1 MLPPYLLFTVLAVQF
16 IYILVNWY
24 FFRQKEYVFYAIYI
38 VALTAYFSNKYLGDA
53 NGMISLGSIKYY
65 KLYLDKNLVIVAFYC
80 YFKFVVSFIEAE
92 KRYPEIYR
100 FMRYTYRFALFYL
113 TGNITLVYLTR
124 NLFLE
129 NVLFFATNSV
139 FTTIV
144 IVYLSRMVF
153 KKIEPLFRFV
163 FVGTCLY
170 GFGSFITL
178 LLSMNKSL
186 LENDHFLYFQI
197 GVFLEMICLNA
208 GLIYKSNMFQR
219 QLILSQEKII
229 EEYEKSQALSLE
241 MEHTREQISRDLHDD
256 VGATLSS
263 VKAYSE
269 ILKDNPGNTVI
280 AELIKDNAAEMI
292 ERLEVIAWAT
302 NPQHDNF
309 KSLQSR
315 MQKFAMPICHSQNI
329 QCSFCSDD
337 INDEIT
343 IPGEAR
349 QNIFL
354 VFKEVINN
362 MVKYASATKCS
373 VKLLIDNHKFI
384 MQIADNGRGL
394 DGSIQGNGN
403 GLANMRSRTAELTGA
418 LDIDSAS
425 GKGTEITMS
434 LPFPFTIQDS
444 GESNQHDK

>member
-38 VALTAYFSNKYLGDA
+38 VALTAYFTNKYLGDA

-100 FMRYTYRFALFYL
+100 FMGYTYRFALFYL
-113 TGNITLVYLTR
+113 IGNIILVYLTR

-129 NVLFFATNSV
+129 NVFFFATNSV

-144 IVYLSRMVF
+144 VVYLSRMVF

-170 GFGSFITL
+170 GLGSFITL
-178 LLSMNKSL
+178 LLSMNRSL

-219 QLILSQEKII
+219 QLILSQEQII
-229 EEYEKSQALSLE
+229 EEYEKSQALSLK

-269 ILKDNPGNTVI
+269 ILKDNPGNAVI

-309 KSLQSR
+309 KSLQNR
-315 MQKFAMPICHSQNI
+315 MKKLVMPICHSQNI
-329 QCSFCSDD
+329 QCSFSSDG
-337 INDEIT
+337 ISDEIT

-362 MVKYASATKCS
+362 MVKYASATTCCI
-373 VKLLIDNHKFI
+373 KLLIHNNQFI
-384 MQIADNGRGL
+384 MQIADNGKGL
-394 DGSIQGNGN
+394 DGSIKGSGY
-403 GLANMRSRTAELTGA
+403 GLENMRNRTIELTRA
-418 LDIDSAS
+418 LQIDSAS
-425 GKGTEITMS
+425 GKGTQITMS

-444 GESNQHDK
+444 GDSNQHDK

>member
-113 TGNITLVYLTR
+113 IGNITLVYLTR

-394 DGSIQGNGN
+394 DGSIKGNGN

-444 GESNQHDK
+444 GESKPAR

>member
-1 MLPPYLLFTVLAVQF
+1 
-16 IYILVNWY
+16 
-24 FFRQKEYVFYAIYI
+24 
-38 VALTAYFSNKYLGDA
+38 
-53 NGMISLGSIKYY
+53 
-65 KLYLDKNLVIVAFYC
+65 
-80 YFKFVVSFIEAE
+80 
-92 KRYPEIYR
+92 
-100 FMRYTYRFALFYL
+100 
-113 TGNITLVYLTR
+113 
-124 NLFLE
+124 
-129 NVLFFATNSV
+129 
-139 FTTIV
+139 
-144 IVYLSRMVF
+144 MVF

-170 GFGSFITL
+170 GLGSFITL

-208 GLIYKSNMFQR
+208 GLIYKSNMLQR

-229 EEYEKSQALSLE
+229 EEYEKSQALSLK

-315 MQKFAMPICHSQNI
+315 MQKFVMPICHSQNI
-329 QCSFCSDD
+329 LCTFECDGIS
-337 INDEIT
+337 DEIT

-354 VFKEVINN
+354 VFKEMVNN
-362 MVKYASATKCS
+362 MIKYASATACS
-373 VKLLIDNHKFI
+373 IKLLIHNNQFI
-384 MQIADNGRGL
+384 MKIADNGKGL
-394 DGSIQGNGN
+394 DGSVKGSGY
-403 GLANMRSRTAELTGA
+403 GLENMRNRTTELTGT
-418 LDIDSAS
+418 LNIDSAS
-425 GKGTEITMS
+425 GKGTAITMS
-434 LPFPFTIQDS
+434 LPFPFKYRI
-444 GESNQHDK
+444 

>member
-24 FFRQKEYVFYAIYI
+24 FFRQKEYFFYAIYV
-38 VALTAYFSNKYLGDA
+38 VALTAFFTNKYLGDA
-53 NGMISLGSIKYY
+53 NGMISLGSLKYY
-65 KLYLDKNLVIVAFYC
+65 KLYLDKNLVIVSFYC

-100 FMRYTYRFALFYL
+100 FMGYTYRFALFYL
-113 TGNITLVYLTR
+113 IGNITLVYLTR

-144 IVYLSRMVF
+144 IAYLSRMVF

-170 GFGSFITL
+170 GLGSFITL
-178 LLSMNKSL
+178 LLSMNRSL
-186 LENDHFLYFQI
+186 LENDHYLFFQF

-219 QLILSQEKII
+219 QLILSQEQII

-263 VKAYSE
+263 VKVYSE

-309 KSLQSR
+309 KSLQNR
-315 MQKFAMPICHSQNI
+315 MQKFVMPICHSQNI
-329 QCSFCSDD
+329 HCLFSSNGISDD
-337 INDEIT
+337 IT
-343 IPGEAR
+343 IPGEVR

-362 MVKYASATKCS
+362 MIKYASATTCFI
-373 VKLLIDNHKFI
+373 KLLIDNNQFM
-384 MQIADNGRGL
+384 MQIADNGKGL
-394 DGSIQGNGN
+394 DGTVKGGGY
-403 GLANMRSRTAELTGA
+403 GLENIRNRTTELTGA
-418 LDIDSAS
+418 LRIDSTL
-425 GKGTEITMS
+425 GKGTAVTMS
-434 LPFPFTIQDS
+434 LPFPFTIQ
-444 GESNQHDK
+444 EVRNSN

>member
-24 FFRQKEYVFYAIYI
+24 FFRQKEYFFYAIYV
-38 VALTAYFSNKYLGDA
+38 VALTAFFTNKYLGDA
-53 NGMISLGSIKYY
+53 NGMISLGSLKYY
-65 KLYLDKNLVIVAFYC
+65 KLYLDKNLVIVSFYC

-100 FMRYTYRFALFYL
+100 FMGYTYRFALFYL
-113 TGNITLVYLTR
+113 IGNITLVYLTR

-144 IVYLSRMVF
+144 IAYLSRMVF

-170 GFGSFITL
+170 GLGSFITL
-178 LLSMNKSL
+178 LLSMNRSL
-186 LENDHFLYFQI
+186 LENDHYLFFQF

-219 QLILSQEKII
+219 QLILSQERII

-263 VKAYSE
+263 VKVYSE

-309 KSLQSR
+309 KSLQNR
-315 MQKFAMPICHSQNI
+315 MQKFVMPICHSQNI
-329 QCSFCSDD
+329 HCLFSSNGISDD
-337 INDEIT
+337 IT
-343 IPGEAR
+343 IPGEVR

-362 MVKYASATKCS
+362 MIKYASATTCFI
-373 VKLLIDNHKFI
+373 KLLIDNNQFM
-384 MQIADNGRGL
+384 MQIADNGKGL
-394 DGSIQGNGN
+394 DGTVKGGGY
-403 GLANMRSRTAELTGA
+403 GLENIRNRTTELTGA
-418 LDIDSAS
+418 LRIDSTL
-425 GKGTEITMS
+425 GKGTAVTMS
-434 LPFPFTIQDS
+434 LPFPFTIQ
-444 GESNQHDK
+444 EVRNSN